1 MESDLPPLLGPDE
14 PPAARILNQNGKADL
29 LLICDHASRAVPKA
43 LGDLGVP
50 RAEWDRHI
58 AFDIGAEASACRLSE
73 RFDAP
78 LVASGYSRL
87 VVDCN
92 RRPEDPAAMPEISDG
107 TPIPGN
113 LGLAPAE
120 RARRLRDLHA
130 PYHVAVAAAI
140 AKYRAAGRVPR
151 VVAIHSCTPVFKGF
165 ERPWHVGV
173 LWKSDPRLPV
183 PLMKALAE
191 TPGVNVGDNQPYDAR
206 DGHGYTMRT
215 HCELAGIPHA
225 LIELRQDLV
234 DTRAGIA
241 KWAKIFGEAL
251 EIALKAPGLDRL
263 EVHP

>member
-1 MESDLPPLLGPDE
+1 MESDLPPLLGPE
-14 PPAARILNQNGKADL
+14 EAPAAQILNADGKADL
-29 LLICDHASRAVPKA
+29 LLICDHASRAVPKM

-50 RAEWDRHI
+50 RNEWDRHI
-58 AFDIGAEASACRLSE
+58 AFDIGAEASARVLSE

-78 LVASGYSRL
+78 LVVSGYSRL

-92 RRPEDPAAMPEISDG
+92 RRPEDPTAMPEVSDG
-107 TPIPGN
+107 TKVPGN
-113 LGLAPAE
+113 AGLPPAE

-130 PYHVAVAAAI
+130 PYHTAVAAAI
-140 AKYRAAGRVPR
+140 AKYRGAGRVPR
-151 VVAIHSCTPVFKGF
+151 VVAMHSCTPVFKGF

-183 PLMKALAE
+183 PLMKALAAM
-191 TPGVNVGDNQPYDAR
+191 PGVNVGDNQPYDAR

-234 DTRAGIA
+234 DTRAGVA
-241 KWAKIFGEAL
+241 EWAGIFGDAL
-251 EIALKAPGLDRL
+251 AVALTAPGLDRL

>member
-1 MESDLPPLLGPDE
+1 MESLLAPE
-14 PPAARILNQNGKADL
+14 EAPAARILNPEGKADL
-29 LLICDHASRAVPKA
+29 LLICDHASRAVPKT

-58 AFDIGAEASACRLSE
+58 AFDIGAEPAARVLSE

-78 LVASGYSRL
+78 LVVSGYSRL

-92 RRPEDPAAMPEISDG
+92 RRPEDPTAMPEIADG

-113 LGLAPAE
+113 RDLPPAE

-130 PYHVAVAAAI
+130 PYHAAVAQAI
-140 AKYRAAGRVPR
+140 AKYRTAGRVPI
-151 VVAIHSCTPVFKGF
+151 VVAMHSCTPVFKGF
-165 ERPWHVGV
+165 ERPWHVGI

-183 PLMKALAE
+183 PLMKALADQ
-191 TPGVNVGDNQPYDAR
+191 PGVNVGDNQPYDAR

-215 HCELAGIPHA
+215 HCEMAGIPHA

-234 DTRAGIA
+234 DTRAGVA
-241 KWAKIFGEAL
+241 EWAGIFGDAL
-251 EIALKAPGLDRL
+251 EVALRAPGLDRL
-263 EVHP
+263 EVYP